1 MARRAKGEG
10 CILHIKPIACKA
22 CAKYHSCDMVGKS
35 GTHCSKRDRRD
46 RWLYQYVVKG
56 PDGKSVRKALSA
68 TSRKVLEQKIEQL
81 KEPADDGK
89 RYMDVTLAQW
99 KNTWIDT
106 YLPGTVKPSTEKYY
120 KSMLKH
126 VPESLERQS
135 LTLLS
140 VTVLQN
146 MLNELSKHGGIKGKG
161 LSPKTVRGI
170 RTTLISCL
178 ECAVD
183 NGFLEK
189 NLMKKTRPPMLKQK
203 KIVYLSKE
211 QSAELQRVADTGEY
225 YHDILAAWRK
235 PETRYI
241 VTMIGTLIRLAFAT
255 GMRRGELFGLCWSNV
270 DLDNKVIHVKNGM
283 DHHGR
288 IVETKTVNSIRQVS
302 IDDET
307 VNRLQKW
314 KDYQA
319 RYIKEIGD
327 LYDDKELVFTNSF
340 GRSVNV
346 DTFRSRYYVP
356 LCKKANMPE
365 GFTMHSIRHTHATL
379 LLQAGVSPKVISERL
394 GHSSVAFTLQVYAHA
409 TKHMERGAAEMIGT
423 ILDNS
428 IKSTDKKE

>member
-1 MARRAKGEG
+1 
-10 CILHIKPIACKA
+10 
-22 CAKYHSCDMVGKS
+22 
-35 GTHCSKRDRRD
+35 
-46 RWLYQYVVKG
+46 
-56 PDGKSVRKALSA
+56 
-68 TSRKVLEQKIEQL
+68 
-81 KEPADDGK
+81 
-89 RYMDVTLAQW
+89 
-99 KNTWIDT
+99 
-106 YLPGTVKPSTEKYY
+106 
-120 KSMLKH
+120 
-126 VPESLERQS
+126 
-135 LTLLS
+135 
-140 VTVLQN
+140 
-146 MLNELSKHGGIKGKG
+146 
-161 LSPKTVRGI
+161 
-170 RTTLISCL
+170 
-178 ECAVD
+178 
-183 NGFLEK
+183 
-189 NLMKKTRPPMLKQK
+189 
-203 KIVYLSKE
+203 
-211 QSAELQRVADTGEY
+211 
-225 YHDILAAWRK
+225 
-235 PETRYI
+235 
-241 VTMIGTLIRLAFAT
+241 
-255 GMRRGELFGLCWSNV
+255 
-270 DLDNKVIHVKNGM
+270 M